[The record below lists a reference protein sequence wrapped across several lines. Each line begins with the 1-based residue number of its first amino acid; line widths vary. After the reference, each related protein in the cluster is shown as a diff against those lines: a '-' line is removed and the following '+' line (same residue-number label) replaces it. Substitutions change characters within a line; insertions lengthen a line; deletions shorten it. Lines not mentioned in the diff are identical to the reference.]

1 VAFHELLTALRK
13 RWYLA
18 GAAALCVLAAGLY
31 VLHGKPLYQASAAVV
46 LVPPKAPSVQNRLA
60 SATPSIA
67 AAGLAVDDILLSPA
81 EQSALRAQGVVD
93 AYTIV
98 PRNNGTN
105 ETPAYRVPSEQ
116 ITVTGGDVEAVLAEA
131 GTLMDDYAARLRSM
145 QSGAGVAVQAQIT
158 DGVLAPPTAVRLHG
172 SRSRGVVAVS
182 LLALGAA
189 IVVAA
194 RFRPRRARSA
204 SLAGSGDREGLAGG
218 DGLGGL
224 SGFSG
229 VGGDERV
236 RSNESERAED
246 ADAVVA

>member
-1 VAFHELLTALRK
+1 VAFHELLTALRA

-31 VLHGKPLYQASAAVV
+31 AVHGKPLYQASAAVV
-46 LVPPKAPSVQNRLA
+46 LVPPKAPSVQNTLA

-116 ITVTGGDVEAVLAEA
+116 ITVTGGDERAVLVEA
-131 GTLMDDYAARLRSM
+131 GTLMNDYTARLRSM

-158 DGVLAPPTAVRLHG
+158 DGVLAPPTVVQLHG
-172 SRSRGVVAVS
+172 SRSRGVVAVG

-189 IVVAA
+189 IAVAA
-194 RFRPRRARSA
+194 RLRPRRARLA
-204 SLAGSGDREGLAGG
+204 GLAGSGGLGGG
-218 DGLGGL
+218 DGLGGF
-224 SGFSG
+224 GAA
-229 VGGDERV
+229 GGEGRARGDD
-236 RSNESERAED
+236 SERAED
-246 ADAVVA
+246 TDAVVA